1 MRAAR
6 AVVLAA
12 PLLGLAAF
20 ALLEWVDCG
29 AEPER
34 AAHPDDRVAIWE
46 LSITAGVA
54 RPDSGALAAARR
66 ASHPSGRNLSATSTF
81 RLPEPELVPAHRWVL
96 AGERAG
102 AWSKPSRAVI

>member
-54 RPDSGALAAARR
+54 RA
-66 ASHPSGRNLSATSTF
+66 
-81 RLPEPELVPAHRWVL
+81 
-96 AGERAG
+96 
-102 AWSKPSRAVI
+102 